1 MYCVAHVAVCASGSP
16 GAKPQTFLPAR
27 KKVHKP
33 ASGFVPYLQVL
44 VGGKLTTDKAGG
56 QFYAPTV
63 LVGVK
68 PSMRI
73 WKEEVF
79 GPVMVIVECGS
90 DEEAVSMAN
99 DCPFG
104 LGSAVF
110 SRSPARARSIGTRL
124 EVHCQQS
131 SYFFFKQVGI
141 SSVTLPSA

>member
-1 MYCVAHVAVCASGSP
+1 MPC
-16 GAKPQTFLPAR
+16 
-27 KKVHKP
+27 
-33 ASGFVPYLQVL
+33 LQVL
-44 VGGKLTTDKAGG
+44 VGGELLTDEAGG

-63 LVGVK
+63 LVGVR

-90 DEEAVSMAN
+90 DDEAVSMAN

-110 SRSPARARSIGTRL
+110 SRSPAHARSIGTRL

-131 SYFFFKQVGI
+131 SC
-141 SSVTLPSA
+141 SLPSQLASPQ